1 MLFIN
6 DILETT
12 CMTGDEVRE
21 ILKKNGIGLVELSD
35 KLGITNQALNNRLY
49 AKFFKPEYLTQI
61 NEVLGKDLFGLT
73 DTPDK
78 GQKILDIRVCAGQ
91 GIGLDGD
98 ENKVLEFVN
107 IPAFRG
113 SYGLIV
119 YGESMYDKYKPGD
132 AVFVRPVY
140 STNDIDFGRCYVL
153 ITASDRLLKSVYQS
167 KIGDEY
173 LRLCS
178 YNTKQTPAGER
189 EYPDREIMKSD
200 ILYLYKVIGKLERDQ
215 I

>member
-1 MLFIN
+1 
-6 DILETT
+6 
-12 CMTGDEVRE
+12 MTGPEVKE
-21 ILKKNGIGLVELSD
+21 ILLKNGVVLSD
-35 KLGITNQALNNRLY
+35 LANNLGMTPQTLNGRLGVKY
-49 AKFFKPEYLTQI
+49 FKPEYMSQI
-61 NEVLGKDLFGLT
+61 NEILGRDLFGLN

-107 IPAFRG
+107 IPAFKG

-189 EYPDREIMKSD
+189 EFPDREIMKSD

>member
-1 MLFIN
+1 
-6 DILETT
+6 
-12 CMTGDEVRE
+12 MTGPEVKE
-21 ILKKNGIGLVELSD
+21 ILLKNGIVLSD
-35 KLGITNQALNNRLY
+35 LANNLGMTPQTLNGRLGVKY
-49 AKFFKPEYLTQI
+49 FKPEYMTQI
-61 NEVLGKDLFGLT
+61 NEILGRDLFGLN

-107 IPAFRG
+107 IPAFKG

-167 KIGDEY
+167 KISDKY

-189 EYPDREIMKSD
+189 EFPDREIMKSD

>member
-1 MLFIN
+1 
-6 DILETT
+6 
-12 CMTGDEVRE
+12 MTGDEVRE
-21 ILKKNGIGLVELSD
+21 ILKNNGIVLSELAEKIGLS
-35 KLGITNQALNNRLY
+35 NQALSNRLGVKY
-49 AKFFKPEYLTQI
+49 FKPEYMAQI
-61 NEVLGKDLFGLT
+61 NEVLGRDLFGLN

-107 IPAFRG
+107 IPAFKG

-167 KIGDEY
+167 KISDKY

-189 EYPDREIMKSD
+189 EFPDREIMKSD